1 MKASLKNKSKVAVIP
16 FFNEESFL
24 RRVITETLPHV
35 DLLILINDGSTDN
48 SKDKIPQDP
57 KILLIES
64 PVNEGKGAALNQG
77 FREALALQAEFVVT
91 LDGDGQ
97 HSPGCIPEFFEK
109 LKENDI
115 VIGARKKI
123 PGVMPPQRIL
133 SNYLT
138 SLMLSMKV
146 GRRVI
151 DSQSGFRGY
160 RVTTLPGNLPQN
172 AGFMAETEILINLL
186 RKNLR
191 LGYVEIPTIYENQQS
206 KMNPVGSILQF
217 IRLMLFH

>member
-1 MKASLKNKSKVAVIP
+1 LKTFLRNKNKVAIIP
-16 FFNEESFL
+16 FFNEEHFL
-24 RRVITETLPHV
+24 SRVIADTLPHV
-35 DLLILINDGSTDN
+35 DFLILVNDGSTDG

-64 PVNEGKGAALNQG
+64 PVNEGKGAALNHG
-77 FREALALQAEFVVT
+77 FREAIALNAEFVIT

-97 HSPGCIPEFFEK
+97 HSPECIPEFFEK
-109 LKENDI
+109 LKANDC

-123 PGVMPPQRIL
+123 PGIMPPQRIL
-133 SNYLT
+133 SNFLT

-146 GRRVI
+146 GRKVR

-160 RVTTLPGNLPQN
+160 RVAALSGNLPKN
-172 AGFMAETEILINLL
+172 TGFMAETEILINLL

-191 LGYVEIPTIYENQQS
+191 LGYVEIPTIYEDQQS
-206 KMNPVGSILQF
+206 KMNPIESILHF